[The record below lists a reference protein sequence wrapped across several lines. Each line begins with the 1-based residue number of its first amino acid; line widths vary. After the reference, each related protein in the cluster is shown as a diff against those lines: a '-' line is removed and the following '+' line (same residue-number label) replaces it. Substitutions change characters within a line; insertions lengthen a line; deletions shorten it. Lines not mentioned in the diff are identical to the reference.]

1 MVSYILSLI
10 AALGAFVMIMA
21 SLTGFALQQ
30 LIQFTECL
38 QPYET
43 PTVTIRKTNSYNA
56 HGLRMWVMD
65 YQQFLPMDVAIESGI
80 LSPQK
85 QYTDVYSSGCT
96 TGNCTFASS
105 PEGTFSTLAMVHSCT
120 DVTSEVAVI
129 YDNATKTNTNVR
141 SSGNDPI
148 RKHNLTLPLGG
159 ADSMSVQV
167 RPGVNQYS
175 LVTRA
180 ADDGKSLFTIK
191 MMIRLDP
198 LKSPDKY
205 QAISCSLHPHVNT
218 YTAEIKA
225 NTLREHPVKS
235 IPLGYKKQ
243 HGSTM
248 HDPAYLTLA
257 TSHAL
262 RNGVQEACDRREQP
276 APGYVGVGQMNIEAS
291 PNITQ
296 SSLINQTDRVW
307 YTPED
312 CVWTFGFLP
321 YFSIKEQLTNIF
333 DDKNILIS
341 GVVNDGTNYLR
352 TLYRDGNIT
361 LDTVNEL
368 FGDLAASMTSII
380 RTNPADNQTQ
390 PVHGTVWYAKTCI
403 GVNWAWI
410 SYPAVMIGLCA
421 VFLVLVHI
429 ESRDVDSQR
438 LWKSSTLAMLFCELD
453 EEVVAAARP
462 LQRDVMGDAAKTTG
476 MQLERDV
483 DGLRLVGK

>member
-1 MVSYILSLI
+1 
-10 AALGAFVMIMA
+10 MA

-43 PTVTIRKTNSYNA
+43 PTVSIRKANSYNA
-56 HGLRMWVMD
+56 HGLREWVND
-65 YQQFLPMDVAIESGI
+65 YQPFLPMDVAIESGI
-80 LSPQK
+80 LLPQK

-105 PEGTFSTLAMVHSCT
+105 PEGTFSTLAMVHSCK
-120 DVTSEVAVI
+120 DVTSEVAVV
-129 YDNATKTNTNVR
+129 YGNATRTSTNIR
-141 SSGNDPI
+141 SSGTDPI
-148 RKHNLTLPLGG
+148 RKHNLTLPLG
-159 ADSMSVQV
+159 DDDYMSVQV
-167 RPGVNQYS
+167 EPGVNQYS

-198 LKSPDKY
+198 WEFPDKY
-205 QAISCSLHPHVNT
+205 QAISCSLHPNVNT

-225 NTLREHPVKS
+225 NTLRENLVQS
-235 IPLGYKKQ
+235 IPLGYKKYDKADVR
-243 HGSTM
+243 S
-248 HDPAYLTLA
+248 PAYLTLA

-276 APGYVGVGQMNIEAS
+276 APGYARIGQMNIEAS

-296 SSLINQTDRVW
+296 SSLINQTDRAW

-312 CVWTFGFLP
+312 CVWKFGFVP
-321 YFSIKEQLTNIF
+321 YFSIQQQLTNIF
-333 DDKNILIS
+333 DDKNILIH
-341 GVVNDGTNYLR
+341 VAANDGTKYLR

-368 FGDLAASMTSII
+368 FGGLAASMTSII

-403 GVNWAWI
+403 VVNWAWI

-462 LQRDVMGDAAKTTG
+462 LQRDAMGDTAKTTG
-476 MQLERDV
+476 VQLERDV

>member
-1 MVSYILSLI
+1 MASYIFSLI
-10 AALGAFVMIMA
+10 AALGAFVTIMA

-30 LIQFTECL
+30 LIQFTDCL

-43 PTVTIRKTNSYNA
+43 PTVSIRKANSYNA
-56 HGLRMWVMD
+56 HGLRMWVNE

-105 PEGTFSTLAMVHSCT
+105 LEGTFSTLAMVHSCT

-129 YDNATKTNTNVR
+129 YDNATRTNTNVR

-148 RKHNLTLPLGG
+148 RKHNLTLSLGG

-198 LKSPDKY
+198 QEFPDKY

-218 YTAEIKA
+218 YTAEIEG
-225 NTLREHPVKS
+225 NTLKENPVKS

-243 HGSTM
+243 HGAAM
-248 HDPAYLTLA
+248 HDPAHLTLA

-262 RNGVQEACDRREQP
+262 RNGVQEACDRHEQP

-291 PNITQ
+291 PNVNQ
-296 SSLINQTDRVW
+296 SRLVNQTDRVW
-307 YTPED
+307 YVPED

-321 YFSIKEQLTNIF
+321 HFSIQKHLTNIF
-333 DDKNILIS
+333 DDKNIFIF
-341 GVVNDGTNYLR
+341 GGIHDGTNYLR

-368 FGDLAASMTSII
+368 FGDLAASMTAII

-390 PVHGTVWYAKTCI
+390 PVHGTVWYTKTCI

-462 LQRDVMGDAAKTTG
+462 LQRDTMGDAAKTTG
-476 MQLERDV
+476 VQLERDV

>member
-1 MVSYILSLI
+1 MVSYLFSLI
-10 AALGAFVMIMA
+10 AALGAFVTIMA

-43 PTVTIRKTNSYNA
+43 PTASIRKANSFNA
-56 HGLRMWVMD
+56 HGLRMGVNE
-65 YQQFLPMDVAIESGI
+65 YQQFLPMDVAIVSGI

-85 QYTDVYSSGCT
+85 QYTDVYSSGCP

-105 PEGTFSTLAMVHSCT
+105 LEGTFSTLAMVHSCT

-129 YDNATKTNTNVR
+129 YDNATRTNTNVR

-159 ADSMSVQV
+159 ADYMAVQV

-198 LKSPDKY
+198 QKFPDKY

-218 YTAEIKA
+218 YTAEIEA
-225 NTLREHPVKS
+225 NTLNENLVKS

-243 HGSTM
+243 HGSAM
-248 HDPAYLTLA
+248 HDPAHLTLA

-276 APGYVGVGQMNIEAS
+276 DEHR
-291 PNITQ
+291 
-296 SSLINQTDRVW
+296 SLSER
-307 YTPED
+307 
-312 CVWTFGFLP
+312 
-321 YFSIKEQLTNIF
+321 
-333 DDKNILIS
+333 
-341 GVVNDGTNYLR
+341 
-352 TLYRDGNIT
+352 
-361 LDTVNEL
+361 
-368 FGDLAASMTSII
+368 
-380 RTNPADNQTQ
+380 
-390 PVHGTVWYAKTCI
+390 
-403 GVNWAWI
+403 
-410 SYPAVMIGLCA
+410 CA
-421 VFLVLVHI
+421 V
-429 ESRDVDSQR
+429 
-438 LWKSSTLAMLFCELD
+438 
-453 EEVVAAARP
+453 
-462 LQRDVMGDAAKTTG
+462 
-476 MQLERDV
+476 
-483 DGLRLVGK
+483 

>member
-1 MVSYILSLI
+1 LFSLI
-10 AALGAFVMIMA
+10 AALGAFVTIMA

-38 QPYET
+38 QPYES
-43 PTVTIRKTNSYNA
+43 PTVSIRKANSYNA
-56 HGLRMWVMD
+56 HGLREWVNNK
-65 YQQFLPMDVAIESGI
+65 QPFLPMDVAITSGI

-85 QYTDVYSSGCT
+85 QYTDVYFSGCT
-96 TGNCTFASS
+96 TGNCTFAAS

-129 YDNATKTNTNVR
+129 YGNATRTNTNVR
-141 SSGNDPI
+141 SSGTDPI
-148 RKHNLTLPLGG
+148 RKHNLTLPLGN
-159 ADSMSVQV
+159 DDYMSVRV
-167 RPGVNQYS
+167 EYGFNQYD

-198 LKSPDKY
+198 QEFPDKY

-218 YTAEIKA
+218 YTAEIES
-225 NTLREHPVKS
+225 NTLKENLVKS
-235 IPLGYKKQ
+235 IPLGYKKEDEVA
-243 HGSTM
+243 M
-248 HDPAYLTLA
+248 HDPAFLTLA

-276 APGYVGVGQMNIEAS
+276 APGYAGIGQMNIEAS
-291 PNITQ
+291 PNVTQ
-296 SSLINQTDRVW
+296 SKLVNQTDRVW
-307 YTPED
+307 YVPED
-312 CVWTFGFLP
+312 CVWTFGFFP
-321 YFSIKEQLTNIF
+321 YFSIQQQLTKIF
-333 DDKNILIS
+333 DDKNILKL
-341 GVVNDGTNYLR
+341 GFTNDATNYMR

-368 FGDLAASMTSII
+368 FEDLAASMTSII

-390 PVHGTVWYAKTCI
+390 PVHGTVWYTKTCI

-462 LQRDVMGDAAKTTG
+462 LQRDAMGDAAKTTG
-476 MQLERDV
+476 VQLERDV
-483 DGLRLVGK
+483 GGLRLVGK

>member
-333 DDKNILIS
+333 DDKNILIF